1 VLGNVRQ
8 TDTQAEPVKPS
19 QALLKTGPSD
29 RMTGIALMCAALA
42 VFSILDASAKWI
54 STHMHPLQGVWARYA
69 VSVVLVMLVLNAWTR
84 PGVMTTR
91 APMLQG
97 IRSLMLLLSTVLNF
111 IALQYLQLAEV
122 MTIMFA
128 TPLLI
133 ALISGPFLGEWPG
146 PRRLVAIGIGF
157 LGVLV
162 VMRPGTGSLHPA
174 AFLSVAGV
182 FCYAFYNL
190 TTRKLASID
199 SSETTMVYSGLAG
212 VLLMTPLMF
221 HLWTTPATPGI
232 WAVML
237 LMGACGAFGHWLI
250 IGAHRR
256 APAAVLA
263 PFIYTQLVWM
273 LILGWLIFGQWPDQ
287 WTLGGGMIVV
297 ASGLY
302 LLYRE
307 RVRGVQARPV
317 I

>member
-1 VLGNVRQ
+1 VQ
-8 TDTQAEPVKPS
+8 KTDNPDERTAPAP
-19 QALLKTGPSD
+19 ALLKTGPSD
-29 RMTGIALMCAALA
+29 RMTGIAMMCGALA
-42 VFSILDASAKWI
+42 VFSVLDASAKWI

-69 VSVVLVMLVLNAWTR
+69 VSVVFVTLVLNAWTR

-91 APMLQG
+91 APVLQG
-97 IRSLMLLLSTVLNF
+97 VRSLLLLLSTVLNF
-111 IALQYLQLAEV
+111 MALQYLQLAEV

-146 PRRLVAIGIGF
+146 PRRMIAIGVGF

-162 VMRPGTGSLHPA
+162 VMRPGAGGLHPA

-190 TTRKLASID
+190 TTRKLAGID

-212 VLLMTPLMF
+212 VVVMTPLMF
-221 HLWTTPATPGI
+221 FLWTTPATPGI

-273 LILGWLIFGQWPDQ
+273 LILGWLVFGQWPDA

-307 RVRGVQARPV
+307 RVRGVQAKPV
-317 I
+317 L

>member
-1 VLGNVRQ
+1 MPEIKKQAKPLGS
-8 TDTQAEPVKPS
+8 E
-19 QALLKTGPSD
+19 QALLKTTPSD
-29 RMTGIALMCAALA
+29 RMTGIAMMCGALA
-42 VFSILDASAKWI
+42 VFSVLDASAKWI
-54 STHMHPLQGVWARYA
+54 SVHMHPLQSVWARYA
-69 VSVVLVMLVLNAWTR
+69 VSVVLVMLVLNSWTR

-91 APMLQG
+91 APVLQG
-97 IRSLMLLLSTVLNF
+97 IRSLLLLLSTVLNF
-111 IALQYLQLAEV
+111 MALQYLQLAEA

-146 PRRLVAIGIGF
+146 PRRLIAIGVGF

-162 VMRPGTGSLHPA
+162 VMRPGTGGLHPA
-174 AFLSVAGV
+174 AFLSLAGV

-199 SSETTMVYSGLAG
+199 SSETTMVYSGVAG
-212 VLLMTPLMF
+212 VFLMTPFMF
-221 HLWTTPATPGI
+221 YLWTTPATLGI

-263 PFIYTQLVWM
+263 PFMYTQLVWM
-273 LILGWLIFGQWPDQ
+273 LILGWLIFGQWPDR

-297 ASGLY
+297 ISGLY

-307 RVRGVQARPV
+307 RVKGVEAKPV